1 MKQTIDQGT
10 GTNHNPL
17 SQVFLKYRFVSG
29 VRVDTPDAEH
39 MTALHLA
46 VQRGLVEVI
55 TLLLEGG
62 AKVNN
67 KMNDKV
73 LTFSHS
79 LYSYLCSLFAFSMSS
94 LVY

>member
-1 MKQTIDQGT
+1 M
-10 GTNHNPL
+10 N
-17 SQVFLKYRFVSG
+17 QVFLKYKFVSG

-73 LTFSHS
+73 VALHS
-79 LYSYLCSLFAFSMSS
+79 FLCIPLLFIK
-94 LVY
+94 LKPLQYQVC